1 MLRSR
6 PGDFSLS
13 RGRPGDLSL
22 RSSVLPSRYRCGV
35 LGSRGWLGPSG
46 GPGLDATRL
55 VMCSLY
61 VGGPL
66 LLGLLSFKNNGR
78 EPLSNKNLTLHLL
91 QKCNCPKRQQ
101 CSGEK
106 HQTPLSQHGKSKDL
120 LAAECLSHQP
130 HQPSASDS
138 RWLRLGNGADSSP
151 LAHSSSTSPCTLL
164 PAVCLFTHK
173 LFISSRM
180 LRAR

>member
-13 RGRPGDLSL
+13 SGRPGDLSL

-78 EPLSNKNLTLHLL
+78 EQLSNKNLTLNFLL
-91 QKCNCPKRQQ
+91 AKIKLYRNSQQ
-101 CSGEK
+101 CACF
-106 HQTPLSQHGKSKDL
+106 T
-120 LAAECLSHQP
+120 
-130 HQPSASDS
+130 
-138 RWLRLGNGADSSP
+138 R
-151 LAHSSSTSPCTLL
+151 SSSTARCGFLCLSGIRSLESNSPALSYFPNSLAELQPNLNPMTKREEKV
-164 PAVCLFTHK
+164 PSNTPQFPVYK
-173 LFISSRM
+173 S
-180 LRAR
+180 